1 MKQAVWVLGVLGVF
15 PTMEGAELVHPPS
28 AASAEA
34 LARGLKAPTVY
45 WDAGQLVA
53 LTAIMMVLFICS
65 AVCFLAFK
73 VQEAH
78 DECEDFEL
86 EMIDEG

>member
-1 MKQAVWVLGVLGVF
+1 
-15 PTMEGAELVHPPS
+15 MEGAEIVHPPS
-28 AASAEA
+28 AASAAA
-34 LARGLKAPTVY
+34 LARGLQAPTVY

-78 DECEDFEL
+78 DECEDSEF

>member
-1 MKQAVWVLGVLGVF
+1 
-15 PTMEGAELVHPPS
+15 MEGAEIVHPPS
-28 AASAEA
+28 AAAAAA
-34 LARGLKAPTVY
+34 LVRGLKAPTVY

-73 VQEAH
+73 VQEA

-86 EMIDEG
+86 ETIDEG